1 MAGDSQD
8 WRARQNFAVIVV
20 GRNSVEPTKSLDE
33 FDGSAERR
41 PTDMKI
47 AAAQISCAPGDIGA
61 NVRKIRDFASR
72 AKESGVELIVFPEMV
87 DTGYSMPVIQKHA
100 TSWNEGAVPKLQK
113 MAKELAISIVAGVSD
128 RDGANIYNSQIVIDR
143 NGQIVAK
150 YRKTHLVTAAPLDER
165 PYFKAGDAFA
175 TCKIDPPSRSSGAA
189 SKFNFGLSICY
200 DLRFP
205 EFCRTLALKHHTN
218 VFVNSS
224 AWPFPRVEHLRILA
238 LARAIEN
245 QSYLILAN
253 RVGTDDGVT
262 FCGTSAIIDPYGAIV
277 AAASVDREEL
287 IQADISDEVIDSVRK
302 RMLVFEHRRGDL
314 Y

>member
-1 MAGDSQD
+1 
-8 WRARQNFAVIVV
+8 
-20 GRNSVEPTKSLDE
+20 
-33 FDGSAERR
+33 
-41 PTDMKI
+41 MKI
-47 AAAQISCAPGDIGA
+47 AVAQISCAPGDLQA
-61 NVRKIRDFASR
+61 NLAKVRDFSVR
-72 AKESGVELIVFPEMV
+72 AKKAGTELIVFPEMV
-87 DTGYSMPVIQKHA
+87 DIGYSMPAIQKHA
-100 TSWNEGAVPKLQK
+100 TSWKEGAVPNLQA
-113 MAKELAISIVAGVSD
+113 MAKELSLAIVAGVSD
-128 RDGANIYNSQIVIDR
+128 HDGSRIYNAQVFIDVHGKVI
-143 NGQIVAK
+143 GK

-165 PYFKAGDAFA
+165 PYVTAGDAF
-175 TCKIDPPSRSSGAA
+175 TSCEID
-189 SKFNFGLSICY
+189 KFNLGLTICY

-205 EFCRTLALKHHTN
+205 EVCRALAVEQQVN

-277 AAASVDREEL
+277 AAASIDREEL
-287 IQADISDEVIDSVRK
+287 IQAEISEDVIKSVRS
-302 RMLVFEHRRGDL
+302 RMAIFDHRRPEL

>member
-1 MAGDSQD
+1 
-8 WRARQNFAVIVV
+8 
-20 GRNSVEPTKSLDE
+20 
-33 FDGSAERR
+33 
-41 PTDMKI
+41 MKI
-47 AAAQISCAPGDIGA
+47 AAAQISCAPGDLQA
-61 NVRKIRDFASR
+61 NLAKVRDFSAR
-72 AKESGVELIVFPEMV
+72 AKKTGTELIVFPEMV
-87 DTGYSMPVIQKHA
+87 DTGYSMSAIQKHA
-100 TSWNEGAVPKLQK
+100 TSWNEGAVPKLQA
-113 MAKELAISIVAGVSD
+113 MAKELSLAIIAGVSD
-128 RDGANIYNSQIVIDR
+128 RDGWRIYNAQVFIDVHGKVI
-143 NGQIVAK
+143 GK

-165 PYFKAGDAFA
+165 PCFTAGDAF
-175 TCKIDPPSRSSGAA
+175 TSCEID
-189 SKFNFGLSICY
+189 KFNLGLTICY

-205 EFCRTLALKHHTN
+205 EVCRALAVERQVN

-277 AAASVDREEL
+277 AAASIDREEL
-287 IQADISDEVIDSVRK
+287 IQAEVSEDVIKSVRS
-302 RMLVFEHRRGDL
+302 RMAIFDHRRPEL